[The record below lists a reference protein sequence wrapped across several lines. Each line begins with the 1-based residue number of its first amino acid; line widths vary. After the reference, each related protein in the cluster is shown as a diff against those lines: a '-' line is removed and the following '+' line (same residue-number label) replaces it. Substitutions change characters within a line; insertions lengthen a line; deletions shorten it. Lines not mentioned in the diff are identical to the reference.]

1 MMAMKQDR
9 QALIQ
14 EMLKTQPNDPFLIY
28 AAALEYKKSG
38 DIEKSIDLMRKLYI
52 EQPEYLATY
61 YQLGKLLEDTNE
73 LEEAIKI
80 YKAGREVAKA
90 QKDLKTLSEL
100 SEALMILDEDDGEVW

>member
-1 MMAMKQDR
+1 MKQDR

-14 EMLKTQPNDPFLIY
+14 EMLKTNPNDPFLIY

-38 DIEKSIDLMRKLYI
+38 DPLKSIELMTKLYN

-61 YQLGKLLEDTNE
+61 YQLGKLLEEQNE
-73 LEEAIKI
+73 MEKAIKT

-90 QKDLKTLSEL
+90 QKDRKTLSEL